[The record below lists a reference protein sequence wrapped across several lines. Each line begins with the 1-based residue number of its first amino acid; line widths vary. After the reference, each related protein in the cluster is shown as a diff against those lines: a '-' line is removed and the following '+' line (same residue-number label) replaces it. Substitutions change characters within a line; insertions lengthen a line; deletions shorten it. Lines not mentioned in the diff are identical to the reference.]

1 MKLLEYKQFNNADE
15 EKRLNPKKVAV
26 VIIIAIIIFLISAIC
41 IAYICSSSFRNFM
54 DKYVLMKSL
63 TENSV
68 PYISIDSEKNIY
80 VYAYHNYIAILNNNS
95 LELYNSSGNKEE
107 TLQVNISS
115 PIFDSTDKYCVIAEE
130 GKQKVYLI
138 KDKKIFWEKD
148 IEGQISRI
156 NVNKNGYVSVIVS
169 GTSYKSVITTFDAN
183 GDEIFKTFI
192 SSNLVVDVDISDDN
206 KYLSFC
212 EVDIS
217 GALSETTVKTISIEK
232 AMQTPKDSIIYTYKM
247 PSNTLI
253 TDIEYHSK
261 DELICMMNTQICSLK
276 DGNINVITNLQNSST
291 TFAGIKL
298 NKSFFKVI
306 EHIQGINNQ
315 TSNVEIYN
323 TSSKSSHLYIVNGI
337 PKEVYSADGV
347 IAINLGTE
355 VYFVNENGWLIKKY
369 SSHQEIKNIVI
380 SGNIA
385 GIVYRNKIYFINL

>member
-15 EKRLNPKKVAV
+15 EKTLNKKKVTVA
-26 VIIIAIIIFLISAIC
+26 IIIAILVLLISAISVV
-41 IAYICSSSFRNFM
+41 YICSSSFRNFM

-68 PYISIDSEKNIY
+68 PHISIDSEKNIY
-80 VYAYHNYIAILNNNS
+80 TYAYHDYIAILNNNS

-115 PIFDSTDKYCVIAEE
+115 PVFDSNDKYCVIAEE

-138 KDKKIFWEKD
+138 KDKKILWEKD
-148 IEGQISRI
+148 IEGQISII
-156 NVNKNGYVSVIVS
+156 NVNKNGYVSVVVS
-169 GTSYKSVITTFDAN
+169 GTSYKSVITTFDKDGA
-183 GDEIFKTFI
+183 EIFKTFI
-192 SSNLVVDVDISDDN
+192 SSSLVVDVDISDDN

-232 AMQTPKDSIIYTYKM
+232 AKQAPKDSIVYTYKM
-247 PSNTLI
+247 PSNMLV
-253 TDIEYHSK
+253 TDLEYHSK

-276 DGNINVITNLQNSST
+276 DGNINVITSLQDSST

-306 EHIQGINNQ
+306 ENIQGINNQ
-315 TSNVEIYN
+315 TSNIEIYN

-337 PKEVYSADGV
+337 AKEVYSTEGV

-355 VYFVNENGWLIKKY
+355 VYFINESGWLIKKY

-380 SGNIA
+380 SENIA
-385 GIVYRNKIYFINL
+385 GIVYRNKIHFINL